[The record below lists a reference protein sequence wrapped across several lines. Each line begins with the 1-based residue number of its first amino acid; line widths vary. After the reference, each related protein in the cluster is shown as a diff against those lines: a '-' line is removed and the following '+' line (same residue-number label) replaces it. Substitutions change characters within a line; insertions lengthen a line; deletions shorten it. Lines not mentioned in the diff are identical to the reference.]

1 MLEQMTWT
9 EWLTGEAEDQAEVV
23 EEVAQEETGVGL
35 VEAEEHWALAT
46 PHCVFAEGEI
56 KETNVSGALVGNL
69 PTYTT

>member
-9 EWLTGEAEDQAEVV
+9 ERLAGEAEDQAEVV

-46 PHCVFAEGEI
+46 PHCVFAGETQRS
-56 KETNVSGALVGNL
+56 KVSCDNF
-69 PTYTT
+69 